1 MLSIKDYIGPKIPQ
15 YITGTLAA
23 GEMRGLD
30 AVGEKFYVVESDGT
44 LTIKTNN
51 GTKNDFNQR
60 QGENADRD
68 ALYERIEIYNNTGA
82 PITFKLFYG
91 FGEFTDGR
99 ADIIG
104 TVEITGTVPLPT
116 GAATAA
122 KQDTLAGLVATA
134 AKQDAEAVLVGAV
147 NEAAP
152 ATDIAASGLNGRL
165 QRIAQR
171 LTSLIALVP
180 AALDAAGRFKI
191 GKNALGAQ
199 GNAWLA
205 AATGAGGFSAALD
218 TLDASIVSAF
228 GNVNGATTLTVQV
241 SEDNATYYDTA
252 TTVVLGGA
260 GDFHTSFTTAAK
272 YVRLKSSNN
281 VNATATLAAKS

>member
-1 MLSIKDYIGPKIPQ
+1 MPLSIKDYAGPKIPQ
-15 YITGTLAA
+15 YIEGTLAA
-23 GEMRGLD
+23 GAMRGLD
-30 AVGEKFYVVESDGT
+30 AVGEKFYVIESDGT
-44 LTIKTNN
+44 LTIKTSN
-51 GTKNDFNQR
+51 GTKNTFDQR
-60 QGENADRD
+60 QGENANAD
-68 ALYERIEIYNNTGA
+68 ALYERIEIYNETGA
-82 PITFKLFYG
+82 PITFRIFYG
-91 FGEFTDGR
+91 FGEFYDGR

-104 TVEITGTVPLPT
+104 TVSITGVVPLPT

-122 KQDTLAGLVATA
+122 N
-134 AKQDAEAVLVGAV
+134 QDAEAVLVGAV

-152 ATDIAASGLNGRL
+152 ATDTANSGLNGRL